1 MHYVTLQSL
10 RATGEAPSHEEITV
24 RPAPNQFRF
33 ARAAGAATVLAVL
46 AVVTPALAISVTV
59 NGNPVNL
66 SPPPI
71 ERAGRVFVPLRGL
84 FEQLGA
90 SVVYENGVIN
100 ATAGSQTVSLTIGSQ
115 QATVDGAPQTV
126 DVAPFIVGA
135 STYVPLRFVSQALG
149 ATVNYDGANQIVAVS
164 TASAPSES
172 YAPPPSYATAAVDI
186 PPPPLPEYEQP
197 PCPAPNLIWTP
208 GYWAWSPN
216 GYYWVPGTWV
226 AAPQPGY
233 LWTPG
238 YWAFG
243 GGNYGWHPGFWG
255 IHIGFY
261 GGINYGGGYFGHG
274 YDGGRWDGNH
284 FDYNTAVSRVNTTV
298 ITNTYINKTV
308 INNYNTTKVSYN
320 GPSGVKATPTPAERT
335 ALAEHHVPLTPE
347 QKAHVVTASQDRNL
361 LATVNHGKPPV
372 AAVEKPLSP
381 DHPIEKAEPVKDED
395 KAGGEGHLKSGSAA
409 PEDLDKLPPE
419 KPKTTE
425 PVEKP
430 KTTEPVE
437 KPKTTEPIE
446 KPKAEPKVMEPT
458 PKPKEME
465 PVEKPKPKMVEPTPK
480 PKMMEP
486 KPKPV
491 VHKPAVKP
499 TVHPEAKKPEPKP
512 EHPEEEH
519 KATPKPEDH

>member
-1 MHYVTLQSL
+1 
-10 RATGEAPSHEEITV
+10 
-24 RPAPNQFRF
+24 
-33 ARAAGAATVLAVL
+33 
-46 AVVTPALAISVTV
+46 
-59 NGNPVNL
+59 
-66 SPPPI
+66 
-71 ERAGRVFVPLRGL
+71 
-84 FEQLGA
+84 
-90 SVVYENGVIN
+90 
-100 ATAGSQTVSLTIGSQ
+100 
-115 QATVDGAPQTV
+115 
-126 DVAPFIVGA
+126 
-135 STYVPLRFVSQALG
+135 
-149 ATVNYDGANQIVAVS
+149 
-164 TASAPSES
+164 
-172 YAPPPSYATAAVDI
+172 
-186 PPPPLPEYEQP
+186 
-197 PCPAPNLIWTP
+197 
-208 GYWAWSPN
+208 
-216 GYYWVPGTWV
+216 
-226 AAPQPGY
+226 
-233 LWTPG
+233 
-238 YWAFG
+238 
-243 GGNYGWHPGFWG
+243 
-255 IHIGFY
+255 
-261 GGINYGGGYFGHG
+261 
-274 YDGGRWDGNH
+274 
-284 FDYNTAVSRVNTTV
+284 VNTTV

-425 PVEKP
+425 PI
-430 KTTEPVE
+430 E

-465 PVEKPKPKMVEPTPK
+465 PVEKPKPEHKMVEPTPK

>member
-24 RPAPNQFRF
+24 RPALQQFRF
-33 ARAAGAATVLAVL
+33 ARATGAATVLAVF

-59 NGNPVNL
+59 NGNNVNL
-66 SPPPI
+66 APPPI

-115 QATVDGAPQTV
+115 QATVDGSPQTV

-149 ATVNYDGANQIVAVS
+149 ATVNYDGTNQIVAVT

-238 YWAFG
+238 YWAFT

-274 YDGGRWDGNH
+274 YDGGRWDGDH
-284 FDYNTAVSRVNTTV
+284 FLYNTAVSRVNTTV

-308 INNYNTTKVSYN
+308 INNYNTTRVSYN
-320 GPSGVKATPTPAERT
+320 GPSGVKATPTPAERA
-335 ALAEHHVPLTPE
+335 ALTEHHIPITPV
-347 QKAHVVTASQDRNL
+347 QKAHVLTAAQDRNS

-372 AAVEKPLSP
+372 VAVEKPLSP
-381 DHPIEKAEPVKDED
+381 DHPIEKAEPPKAED
-395 KAGGEGHLKSGSAA
+395 KAAGEGHLKSGSAA

-419 KPKTTE
+419 KVKPAEPIEKLKPVE

-430 KTTEPVE
+430 KT
-437 KPKTTEPIE
+437 
-446 KPKAEPKVMEPT
+446 EPKVAEPA
-458 PKPKEME
+458 PKPKVTE
-465 PVEKPKPKMVEPTPK
+465 
-480 PKMMEP
+480 
-486 KPKPV
+486 PKPV
-491 VHKPAVKP
+491 VHKPLPKA
-499 TVHPEAKKPEPKP
+499 TVHPAEKKP

-519 KATPKPEDH
+519 PKEDHPKDKPATPKPEDH

>member
-10 RATGEAPSHEEITV
+10 RATAERASHEEITV

-59 NGNPVNL
+59 NGNPVSL
-66 SPPPI
+66 APPPI

-90 SVVYENGVIN
+90 SVVYANGVIN

-115 QATVDGAPQTV
+115 QATVDGSPQTV

-149 ATVNYDGANQIVAVS
+149 ATVNYDGTNQIVAVT

-172 YAPPPSYATAAVDI
+172 YGPPAPSYATASVDI

-197 PCPAPNLIWTP
+197 PCPEPNLIWTP

-238 YWAFG
+238 YWAYT

-274 YDGGRWDGNH
+274 YDGGRWDGDH
-284 FDYNTAVSRVNTTV
+284 FAYNTAVSHVNTTV

-320 GPSGVKATPTPAERT
+320 GPNGVKATPTPAERA
-335 ALAEHHVPLTPE
+335 ALAEHHVPVTPE
-347 QKAHVVTASQDRNL
+347 QKAHVLAAAKDRND
-361 LATVNHGKPPV
+361 LATVNGGKPPV
-372 AAVEKPLSP
+372 AAVEKPLS
-381 DHPIEKAEPVKDED
+381 DEHPSEKAEPVKEED

-409 PEDLDKLPPE
+409 PEDLDKLPTE
-419 KPKTTE
+419 KPKMTE

-430 KTTEPVE
+430 KTV
-437 KPKTTEPIE
+437 
-446 KPKAEPKVMEPT
+446 
-458 PKPKEME
+458 E
-465 PVEKPKPKMVEPTPK
+465 PVEKPKPEPKMMEATPKPKMMEATPK

-491 VHKPAVKP
+491 VHPKPVEKP
-499 TVHPEAKKPEPKP
+499 TEHPEAKKPEPKP